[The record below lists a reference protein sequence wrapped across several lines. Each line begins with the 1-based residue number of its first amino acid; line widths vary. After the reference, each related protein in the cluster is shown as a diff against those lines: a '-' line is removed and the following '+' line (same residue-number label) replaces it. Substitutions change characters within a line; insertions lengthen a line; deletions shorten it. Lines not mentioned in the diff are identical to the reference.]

1 MIKSRIQIKPLDL
14 YLHNHSTKLA
24 LYCGNDSGR
33 GGVGGG
39 GGRGRIRRVP
49 ASVLLSIT

>member
-24 LYCGNDSGR
+24 LYKESVEMTAA
-33 GGVGGG
+33 GVGLGEMEAEG
-39 GGRGRIRRVP
+39 E
-49 ASVLLSIT
+49 

>member
-24 LYCGNDSGR
+24 LYKESVEMTAA
-33 GGVGGG
+33 GVGLGEVEAEG
-39 GGRGRIRRVP
+39 E
-49 ASVLLSIT
+49 